1 MMTILGIDFFFEASI
16 ACIVQEGQ
24 LMVAH
29 SEDREPASS
38 RSSTLPLSA
47 IDSCLETADVTFADL
62 EGIAVSIEATQDWL
76 QESLYDVT
84 CLDNALPLLKPHSW
98 RAFFKQRDLWMWIR
112 DHWPSG
118 GRRPEVYFV
127 PHHLSHAGAAFLAS
141 PFDRAAILTL
151 EGSREWST
159 SFLGQ
164 GEGKSLTQHHESHFP
179 MSLGAFF
186 ETATEFC
193 GLRPD
198 HDEAKT
204 MGLAALGDPDRFYD
218 AVADMVTIDKRG
230 GIQIDL
236 SYFNFQRWVCR
247 RSSARFIS
255 TFGPPRAFDGEFES
269 RHIDLAAAFQRVL
282 EERTLQLCTI
292 LRERTQLQH
301 LVFAGGVS
309 RNSALNHRISQ
320 EMDFDELFVMPATG
334 KTGPAIEAAFYVYH
348 RIMEPKRSAIPSDLL
363 ISGEGVSLDVEKVI
377 PLQMLPT
384 IPDGGLESSR
394 APAPKKRHRLIWH
407 EGKITCVSGVGGE
420 EPLAVPAGGTG
431 RNCFGALEGI
441 RPHDVQ
447 LFIPTASGP
456 DRRRII
462 DYLEDRSLVLVITDV
477 MPEEM
482 TLPPALAELA
492 VDPLLQTQLQRGL
505 RTDQYASAL
514 RAPGFME
521 KLGSLFGVP
530 GALEHSLYA
539 SGEATAASPIN
550 AIRCFFSQGIDSL
563 LIGNFV
569 TQDRRL

>member
-1 MMTILGIDFFFEASI
+1 MTILGIDFFFEVST
-16 ACIVQEGQ
+16 ACIVKEGQ

-29 SEDREPASS
+29 SEDPSEASQHA
-38 RSSTLPLSA
+38 STLPLSA
-47 IDSCLETADVTFADL
+47 IDRCLETAELTLSDL
-62 EGIAVSIEATQDWL
+62 EGIAVSIEATRDWL
-76 QESLYDVT
+76 AESLYDVAR
-84 CLDNALPLLKPHSW
+84 LDNALPVLKPKSW
-98 RAFFKQRDLWMWIR
+98 RTYFKQRDLWMWIR

-118 GRRPEVYFV
+118 GQRPEVYFV

-198 HDEAKT
+198 EDEAKT

-218 AVADMVTIDKRG
+218 PVASLVTIDKRG

-255 TFGPPRAFDGEFES
+255 TFGPPRAFDGEFEA

-309 RNSALNHRISQ
+309 RNSALSHRMSQ

-334 KTGPAIEAAFYVYH
+334 KTGPAIEAAFHVYH
-348 RIMEPKRSAIPSDLL
+348 RIMEPKRSAVPSDLL

-384 IPDGGLESSR
+384 IPDGHLASSQ

-420 EPLAVPAGGTG
+420 ELSRGTEG
-431 RNCFGALEGI
+431 NGFGALEGI

-482 TLPPALAELA
+482 TLPPALAEMA
-492 VDPLLQTQLQRGL
+492 VDPLLQTHLQRGL
-505 RTDQYASAL
+505 RTGQYVSAL

-530 GALEHSLYA
+530 GALKHSLYG

-569 TQDRRL
+569 IEDRRM